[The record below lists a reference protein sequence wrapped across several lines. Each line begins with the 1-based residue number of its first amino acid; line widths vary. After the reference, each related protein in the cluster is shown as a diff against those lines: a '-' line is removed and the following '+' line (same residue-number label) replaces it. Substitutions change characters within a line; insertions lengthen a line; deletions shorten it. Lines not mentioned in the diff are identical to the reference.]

1 MSQEKSV
8 GGSPFAAMTYQEQ
21 QDRWLEWRSR
31 QLDYQPAERE
41 PEAEVAAFP
50 ETQREEPLPPLTLPF
65 VRQAA
70 PTRHRELDRVLARHT
85 QAAKRAGN
93 FQPTSRNEPGQ

>member
-1 MSQEKSV
+1 MSQEKSA
-8 GGSPFAAMTYQEQ
+8 GASPFAAMTYQEQ

-31 QLDYQPAERE
+31 QLDYQPAEKEPQPEAAGKAE
-41 PEAEVAAFP
+41 PEES
-50 ETQREEPLPPLTLPF
+50 LPPLTLPF

-93 FQPTSRNEPGQ
+93 FQSTSIGEPRR